1 MQRADMVQF
10 QPAGM
15 VASVASPATFHQ
27 NPLSEVVP
35 LPAMC
40 GSLRHWRTS
49 VSRAGSSV
57 PTAGQLL
64 LGAEPAYRRMGRCA
78 SLRRGDRGVVRAATE
93 RMPRLHGRSKHR
105 IEYRHVI
112 DSLVRKPG
120 AFAHYRYR
128 ADLFPTHRFR
138 MAHDVLCR
146 AHSASLKAD
155 KEYLRVLHLAAR
167 ESESGVDAASAC
179 CWSAK
184 RPLRQRS

>member
-1 MQRADMVQF
+1 MR
-10 QPAGM
+10 
-15 VASVASPATFHQ
+15 
-27 NPLSEVVP
+27 P
-35 LPAMC
+35 LPQRRLESYQAFRVRVSK
-40 GSLRHWRTS
+40 GSTIR
-49 VSRAGSSV
+49 VQNNCYSV
-57 PTAGQLL
+57 PSQLIGEWVDVRLYGEAIEVWFGQRL
-64 LGAEPAYRRMGRCA
+64 M
-78 SLRRGDRGVVRAATE
+78 E

-138 MAHDVLCR
+138 MAYDVLCR
-146 AHSASLKAD
+146 AHSTSLRAD

-184 RPLRQRS
+184 RSLRQRP